1 MKPEDSLLGK
11 TVAASRHYAPEILH
25 PIPRR
30 LGRESLGLAGLP
42 SFHGAD
48 IWHGYELSWLDSDG
62 KPEVAMARVTVP
74 CDSPCIVESKSFKLY
89 LNSLNYT
96 RFETPAL
103 AAAVIAR
110 DLSAAAGA
118 AVTVQLISPAVGG
131 SLMPAQLEGVLLDD
145 LPLTMNDYHYEPALL
160 QPAAVT
166 GDAVSKIRETLVTHL
181 FRSNCPVTGQP
192 DWASI
197 RISYEGPPLDHQSV
211 LAYLVSYRDHQE
223 FHEQCVER
231 IFTDIQRRCVPERLC
246 VEAFFTRRGGL
257 DICPVRSSD
266 ACLPP
271 PLRLIRQ

>member
-1 MKPEDSLLGK
+1 MKPVDSLLGK

-30 LGRESLGLAGLP
+30 LGREALGLTGPLP
-42 SFHGAD
+42 FHGAD
-48 IWHGYELSWLDSDG
+48 IWHGYELSWLDGRG
-62 KPEVAMARVTVP
+62 KPVVSMLRVVVP

-96 RFETPAL
+96 RFETQAL
-103 AAAVIAR
+103 VVAVISR
-110 DLSAAAGA
+110 DLSAVVGATVAVELIALNAGSA
-118 AVTVQLISPAVGG
+118 
-131 SLMPAQLEGVLLDD
+131 LMPSQLEGIQLDE
-145 LPLTMNDYHYEPALL
+145 LPLTLDHYHYEPALL
-160 QPAAVT
+160 QRAAPTTAAAQKV
-166 GDAVSKIRETLVTHL
+166 GETLVTHL

-197 RISYEGPPLDHQSV
+197 RITYEGSRLDHQSI
-211 LAYLVSYRDHQE
+211 LGYLISYRDHQE

-231 IFTDIQRRCVPERLC
+231 IFTDIQSHGMPDRLC

-266 ACLPP
+266 TTLPS